1 MLRWGVLGTG
11 AVAGRL
17 YVPALHACGHDL
29 AVVGSRALLRAQ
41 AFAAGHGV
49 RRARGSYDEVLT
61 SDDVD
66 AVLLALP
73 AALHEPWAVAAL
85 DAGKHVLCPRP
96 LALDGPAAGRMAAA
110 SARNG
115 RVLLQGLPS
124 LAHPRF
130 AALAEAVRE
139 GSAGEVRLVHAT
151 AATRLE
157 DPRSFRAQVAH
168 GGGALL
174 DLGVDPVTA
183 ARRLAGA
190 EPSGVR
196 GLQRRWS
203 TGIDGTTAAILSFPT
218 GTVATV
224 TLTFDAHAHDTLEVV
239 GSEAVLHAPGAFG
252 VTGRDD
258 EVVLLRD
265 GEVAGSWRADPA
277 EAVVEAFAAA
287 AAGSPSS
294 DALDDAVATAE
305 VLDRIRVAAD

>member
-49 RRARGSYDEVLT
+49 RRARGSYDEVLAA
-61 SDDVD
+61 DDVD

-73 AALHEPWAVAAL
+73 NDLHEPWGVAAL
-85 DAGKHVLCPRP
+85 EAGKHVLCPRP

-110 SARNG
+110 SARG
-115 RVLLQGLPS
+115 GGVLLQGLPS

-130 AALAEAVRE
+130 VALTEAVRG
-139 GSAGEVRLVHAT
+139 GSVGEVRLVQAVS
-151 AATRLE
+151 ASRLA
-157 DPRSFRAQVAH
+157 DPRSFRAQPSH

-174 DLGVDPVTA
+174 DLGIDPVTA

-203 TGIDGTTAAILSFPT
+203 TGIDGTTAAILSFAT
-218 GTVATV
+218 ATVATV
-224 TLTFDAHAHDTLEVV
+224 TVTFDARAHDALEVV
-239 GSEAVLHAPGAFG
+239 GSEAVLHAPEAFR
-252 VTGRDD
+252 TAGRGD

-265 GEVAGSWRADPA
+265 GEVAGAWRADPA
-277 EAVVEAFAAA
+277 EAVVEEFTAAA
-287 AAGSPSS
+287 TGSVRPG
-294 DALDDAVATAE
+294 DLDDAVATAE
-305 VLDRIRVAAD
+305 VVDRIRVAAG